1 MGKVFKMSNV
11 QSMGMSTIWVCER
24 CGKDNYEE
32 DLRDRTPEGC
42 IPVTPGTEVPIE
54 GSDADIADDPIV
66 SWRTD

>member
-11 QSMGMSTIWVCER
+11 QSMGMSTIWECER

-42 IPVTPGTEVPIE
+42 IAVTQGTEVTHE
-54 GSDADIADDPIV
+54 NCNADIVDKQIV
-66 SWRTD
+66 SWRID